1 MNRVL
6 GLSWIARG
14 QSVSLS
20 HFETASGGL
29 CTLYLGAVSTEPL
42 TIRRRTNS
50 HSLLHLT
57 GGSAPIMVAFEEEV
71 IEDTT
76 RVVRWLE

>member
-1 MNRVL
+1 MNGVL
-6 GLSWIARG
+6 WFSSIARG

-20 HFETASGGL
+20 HFQTASGGL
-29 CTLYLGAVSTEPL
+29 CTLYLGAVSTYSL
-42 TIRRRTNS
+42 TIRGRTHS

-57 GGSAPIMVAFEEEV
+57 GGSAPIMVAFGEEV